1 MKTKHLFKI
10 IIGSSLSLVILAPT
24 LTLTSC
30 AKISQ
35 YTMPIMTGGT
45 TVDSGIFGDITSHT
59 STTDFDGVSFGGY
72 LPTQFDTYIDSSS
85 GGQPNAYIY
94 AKPDNVKDYDSTQP
108 HSAMPQY
115 DAGWYNYADDK
126 LAPNKEGKNSIL
138 SYKNLNIANLSSSTS
153 SVVYNLTTM
162 VNTLLSFVKQPAVLS
177 NVDTFNG

>member
-45 TVDSGIFGDITSHT
+45 DASNGVFGDILTHT
-59 STTDFDGVSFGGY
+59 NTNDFDGVSFDGY

-85 GGQPNAYIY
+85 GSQPNAYVY
-94 AKPDNVKDYDSTQP
+94 TKPDNVKDYDETQP

-115 DAGWYNYADDK
+115 DAG
-126 LAPNKEGKNSIL
+126 
-138 SYKNLNIANLSSSTS
+138 
-153 SVVYNLTTM
+153 
-162 VNTLLSFVKQPAVLS
+162 
-177 NVDTFNG
+177 